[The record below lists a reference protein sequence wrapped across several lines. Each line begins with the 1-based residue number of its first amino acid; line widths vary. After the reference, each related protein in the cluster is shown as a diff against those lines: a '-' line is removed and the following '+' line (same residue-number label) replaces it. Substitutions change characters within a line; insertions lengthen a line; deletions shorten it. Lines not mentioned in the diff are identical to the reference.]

1 MATLRDVAQQ
11 AGVSL
16 ATASRVL
23 NGKASAIQVT
33 AATRQRVLDVSRR
46 LGYRPDP
53 VARALRTKRTRLIGV
68 IVRNAADPFQGLVMR
83 GIDLS
88 ARRAGYRALLSSID
102 TTPAPGEYAQIWQAH
117 NADGVIVV
125 GDVAGDEPSL
135 LQMRERCPCVIA
147 TARGKLGNLPRVVVD
162 NHAGMRALLDHLHGL
177 GHRRLAFCYTPDYW
191 DMRDRCAAF
200 VAWARAHDLGSEAAA
215 LVPVISGF
223 AGGAHALEVLMARPE
238 PPTAILCHNDLC
250 AVGALKAALA
260 RGLQVPR
267 DLSITGFDDIE
278 FAAQTTPGLTT
289 IRQPISQIGE
299 TAATLLIAWLERGT
313 PPPELVRLPVELVVR
328 ESTASPPEGGHGQH
342 G

>member
-1 MATLRDVAQQ
+1 MPTLRDVAQQ

-33 AATRQRVLDVSRR
+33 AATRQRVLDASRT
-46 LGYRPDP
+46 LGYCPDP

-83 GIDLS
+83 GIDLA
-88 ARRAGYRALLSSID
+88 ARRAGYRALLSTIE
-102 TTPAPGEYAQIWQAH
+102 TAPAPGEYAQIWQAH

-125 GDVAGDEPSL
+125 GDVAGDDRPL
-135 LQMRERCPCVIA
+135 LEMLQRCPFVVA
-147 TARGKLGNLPRVVVD
+147 TARGKLGAMPRVVVD
-162 NHAGMRALLDHLHGL
+162 NQAGMQALLEHLHAL
-177 GHRRLAFCYTPDYW
+177 GHRRLAFCYTPEYW

-200 VAWARAHDLGSEAAA
+200 VAWARAHDLSNEAAP
-215 LVPVISGF
+215 LVPVVSGF
-223 AGGAHALEVLMARPE
+223 AGGAQALEVLMARPE
-238 PPTAILCHNDLC
+238 PPTAILCHNDVC
-250 AVGALKAALA
+250 AIGALKAALA
-260 RGLQVPR
+260 RGLEVPG

-289 IRQPISQIGE
+289 IRQPTLQIGE
-299 TAATLLIAWLERGT
+299 TAATLLIKWLEQDT
-313 PPPELVRLPVELVVR
+313 PPPQLVRLPVELVVR
-328 ESTASPPEGGHGQH
+328 ESTGAPQEGGDGQH